1 MTSYDKVNVGQVP
14 TQLNTQ
20 LNPKAQSTTCF
31 NGNRYSEIPI
41 MQIARYI
48 NYKRPKSFIY

>member
-14 TQLNTQ
+14 TQ